1 MESNVNMD
9 FLKGFD
15 RYNIQARI
23 YPALLLLLPL
33 LLTVYSVFPQ
43 LITSDSVKT
52 LASILVSF
60 GVLYF
65 LSSVCRSAGKK
76 KEVELITAWG
86 GYPTTIILRHRDDFL
101 NNLLKSRYHSFLNQ
115 NVPGI
120 NFPSSSQES
129 NNPQLADEIYISSI
143 DWLKE
148 QRRDKDKYHLL
159 YEENIQY
166 GFRRN
171 LLGIK
176 TWGLLSCIASI
187 IFIFGN
193 QIYQVLINTTK
204 FQSTSNLLQLIIENL
219 TSFQLGVIF
228 FDMFVFCIWLFMI
241 REPWVKEAGFDYA
254 KTLLK
259 SIDNS

>member
-1 MESNVNMD
+1 MESNVRMD

-23 YPALLLLLPL
+23 YPALLLLLPI

-43 LITSDSVKT
+43 LITSDYVKT
-52 LASILVSF
+52 LASVLVSF

-76 KEVELITAWG
+76 KEEELITAWG
-86 GYPTTIILRHRDDFL
+86 GYPTTIILRHQNSFL
-101 NNLLKSRYHSFLNQ
+101 NSNIKSRYHNFLNQ
-115 NVPGI
+115 NVPEI
-120 NFPSSSQES
+120 NFPSRAEEL
-129 NNPQLADEIYISSI
+129 NNPQLADEIYSSSI
-143 DWLKE
+143 NWLKE
-148 QRRDKDKYHLL
+148 QKRDKEKFNLL

-166 GFRRN
+166 GFIRN

-176 TWGLLSCIASI
+176 MWGLLSCISSI
-187 IFIFGN
+187 IFIFGH
-193 QIYQVLINTTK
+193 QIYQVSVNLTKLPNLGNLIR
-204 FQSTSNLLQLIIENL
+204 LIVDNL
-219 TSFQLGVIF
+219 TSFQLAIIL
-228 FDMFVFCIWLFMI
+228 FDIIAFLSWLLI
-241 REPWVKEAGFDYA
+241 VREPWVKEAGFDYA

>member
-15 RYNIQARI
+15 RYNRQARI
-23 YPALLLLLPL
+23 SPALLLLLPIL
-33 LLTVYSVFPQ
+33 FTACSVFPQ
-43 LITSDSVKT
+43 LIISDYVKT
-52 LASILVSF
+52 LALISVSF

-76 KEVELITAWG
+76 KEVELIAEWG
-86 GYPTTIILRHRDDFL
+86 GYPTTIILRHQDNSL
-101 NNLLKSRYHSFLNQ
+101 NNYVKSRYHNFLNQ
-115 NVPGI
+115 NVPDI
-120 NFPSSSQES
+120 NLPTISEES
-129 NNPQLADEIYISSI
+129 NNPQLADEIYSSSI

-148 QRRDKDKYHLL
+148 QRRDKDKYNLL
-159 YEENIQY
+159 YEELIQY

-204 FQSTSNLLQLIIENL
+204 FQSTSNLLQLTIENV
-219 TSFQLGVIF
+219 TSFQWGVIF
-228 FDMFVFCIWLFMI
+228 FDIFVLCIWLFMI